1 MKVYARTPLN
11 INEVSVPR
19 GQVYIIPER
28 CKGCEI
34 CIQYCPRDV
43 LQVSEGTNAKG
54 YHYPDII
61 PGRDCACVHCEFCT
75 LVCPEFAI
83 FTLPVDKASP

>member
-11 INEVSVPR
+11 LDRVSIPR
-19 GQVYIIPER
+19 GQVFIIPER

-34 CIQYCPRDV
+34 CIHFCPQAV
-43 LQVSEGTNAKG
+43 LQASPKTNAKG
-54 YHYPDII
+54 YHYPEIA
-61 PGRDCACVHCEFCT
+61 PGKETTCVHCQFCS

-83 FTLPVDKASP
+83 FTRLVEAQV

>member
-11 INEVSVPR
+11 IDRVQKPR
-19 GQVYIIPER
+19 GQVFIIPER

-34 CIQYCPRDV
+34 CIHFCPQAV
-43 LQVSEGTNAKG
+43 LQVSAGTNAKG
-54 YHYPDII
+54 YHYPEVVA
-61 PGRDCACVHCEFCT
+61 GKETGCVHCEFCT

-83 FTLPVDKASP
+83 YTLPFNGAPQ